1 MKRNIYEIELEIPNS
16 GIFIMSLENENLII
30 SLNVVKFIEIN
41 AEKIATLDGKLDAG
55 ELAKPLNPYIIYKTL
70 EENHKNNF
78 NGVKIIDKIE
88 EENNIVYYF
97 NFGLT
102 LNTFI
107 EQIKENI
114 DETLLKKINKMKN
127 FISFCCF
134 SCEIAGDT
142 TSISLSELENL
153 KNSYGYEGK
162 NYKSIFKKEVYINY
176 SCLERIVFS
185 NCEFKSKISL
195 HKIDNSHK
203 IAFCNGID
211 FANCIFE
218 DDVNFKRFVSGTP
231 LPDNKYYN
239 NERDTIFENCIFNK
253 RVDFHNSKFVNSVYF
268 TNSHFKDYVD
278 FHACEFNKIA
288 CFYGVTFDKAPNFSA
303 CYFKEPKAVNLIN
316 VDIDKLDFKSVEKYI
331 EDNYQDETCENK
343 QEITEEQRNNN
354 CKLKCAK
361 HLKDSFRVIKDVL
374 ITQNNTLEAQEWHKL
389 ELYAKEKELE
399 IQLSKNK
406 NDNLKKESKNQ
417 VYNPKDYEKFNYSKI
432 IPLII
437 FLLKI
442 IGHLS
447 VNILIFVELVLVAP
461 FFTIMFYCVYV
472 VFFIY
477 KILTFILKSFYPL
490 DINKF
495 IIFWRIKFNK
505 IKRKLIVS
513 GRKMLD
519 FTLWSDCVLLQVYRN
534 TSNHH
539 TNFLKILNF
548 TILMISLYAFMGFVF
563 SKTINFILSFNSVSI
578 IIASYIILLVFALM
592 LVNVK
597 KQLYQ
602 YAVILIFML
611 CGAFTISMIL
621 FLSSEYISIFCF
633 LIYFL
638 GVLIFYLFFI
648 CKIKLFIFLV
658 RFFAYMI
665 FIATI
670 ITKPQFINPFTG
682 VFSSDKLYESQ
693 FEKSLNDLNASAIVN
708 LASILQNDFNLHLKD
723 QNISFT
729 ELNSAKA
736 LIIANKEKLKEIL
749 SKVYND
755 KYVSDYKKVLN
766 ELENN
771 TSNVKN
777 IIEEID
783 NKNNNSVVS
792 AQLNKFLKLNFSQ
805 EIDIL
810 YAIKSNFSISEKL
823 SPEQMALFDQK
834 DSQDKLKSVLALL
847 KFKSSFEGIL
857 KIINQ
862 DEITENT
869 IKSTGVLYGI
879 ILLLCIFSLQK
890 TARKNSIVPS

>member
-1 MKRNIYEIELEIPNS
+1 MERNIYEIELEIPNS
-16 GIFIMSLENENLII
+16 GIFIMGLENENLII
-30 SLNVVKFIEIN
+30 SLNIMKFIEIN

-602 YAVILIFML
+602 YGVILIFML

-736 LIIANKEKLKEIL
+736 LIIANKENL
-749 SKVYND
+749 
-755 KYVSDYKKVLN
+755 
-766 ELENN
+766 
-771 TSNVKN
+771 
-777 IIEEID
+777 
-783 NKNNNSVVS
+783 
-792 AQLNKFLKLNFSQ
+792 LKLNDANLNITK
-805 EIDIL
+805 EVL
-810 YAIKSNFSISEKL
+810 GEKYTEL
-823 SPEQMALFDQK
+823 
-834 DSQDKLKSVLALL
+834 
-847 KFKSSFEGIL
+847 L

-862 DEITENT
+862 DKITENT
-869 IKSTGVLYGI
+869 IKSTSVLYSI

>member
-1 MKRNIYEIELEIPNS
+1 MEDLVSNFLSEKNIDSEITFEKYIMSKTMLNNEKQYSVKDICCFNANNDNFKQHYDENKILEIHLNNMVFEQDLS
-16 GIFIMSLENENLII
+16 FDNVKKLSLII
-30 SLNVVKFIEIN
+30 DDNVKFQRLCIFGCNELSLRIN
-41 AEKIATLDGKLDAG
+41 GR
-55 ELAKPLNPYIIYKTL
+55 
-70 EENHKNNF
+70 
-78 NGVKIIDKIE
+78 VKIIDKISINNCKFKQISINNHIDGNIE
-88 EENNIVYYF
+88 FQKCEFNNFNLYGFSNATIKGAFTFDFCEVKEKVNFMNFEFENKVSFKMSKFKDNVYF
-97 NFGLT
+97 N
-102 LNTFI
+102 
-107 EQIKENI
+107 
-114 DETLLKKINKMKN
+114 
-127 FISFCCF
+127 
-134 SCEIAGDT
+134 
-142 TSISLSELENL
+142 
-153 KNSYGYEGK
+153 
-162 NYKSIFKKEVYINY
+162 
-176 SCLERIVFS
+176 
-185 NCEFKSKISL
+185 
-195 HKIDNSHK
+195 
-203 IAFCNGID
+203 
-211 FANCIFE
+211 
-218 DDVNFKRFVSGTP
+218 
-231 LPDNKYYN
+231 
-239 NERDTIFENCIFNK
+239 
-253 RVDFHNSKFVNSVYF
+253 NSV
-268 TNSHFKDYVD
+268 FKDYTD
-278 FHACEFNKIA
+278 FHECEFEKIA
-288 CFYGVTFDKAPNFSA
+288 CFYGVRFDKAPNFSA
-303 CYFKEPKAVNLIN
+303 CYFKEPKAVNLTN
-316 VDIDKLDFKSVEKYI
+316 VNIDKLDFKSLEQYI
-331 EDNYQDETCENK
+331 KDNYQDGNYKNAIKNNEKIQKDEKELYMIEN
-343 QEITEEQRNNN
+343 EH
-354 CKLKCAK
+354 KLRCAK
-361 HLKDSFRVIKDVL
+361 NLKDSFRVIKDVL
-374 ITQNNTLEAQEWHKL
+374 INQNNTLEAQEWHKL

-432 IPLII
+432 ISLII
-437 FLLKI
+437 FLLKT
-442 IGHLS
+442 IGYLS
-447 VNILIFVELVLVAP
+447 VNILIIIELVLVAP

-519 FTLWSDCVLLQVYRN
+519 FTLWFDCVLLQVYRN

-563 SKTINFILSFNSVSI
+563 SKTINFISSFNSVSI
-578 IIASYIILLVFALM
+578 IIASYIILLVFTLM

-602 YAVILIFML
+602 YGVILIFML

-682 VFSSDKLYESQ
+682 VFSSDKLYESK
-693 FEKSLNDLNASAIVN
+693 FEKRLNDLNTSAIM
-708 LASILQNDFNLHLKD
+708 ILTDISQDNFNLPSKD
-723 QNISFT
+723 QNISLT

-834 DSQDKLKSVLALL
+834 DSQDKLKSVLTLL

-857 KIINQ
+857 EVINQ
-862 DEITENT
+862 DEIIQNI
-869 IKSTGVLYGI
+869 IKSTSVLYSI

>member
-1 MKRNIYEIELEIPNS
+1 M
-16 GIFIMSLENENLII
+16 
-30 SLNVVKFIEIN
+30 
-41 AEKIATLDGKLDAG
+41 
-55 ELAKPLNPYIIYKTL
+55 
-70 EENHKNNF
+70 
-78 NGVKIIDKIE
+78 
-88 EENNIVYYF
+88 
-97 NFGLT
+97 
-102 LNTFI
+102 
-107 EQIKENI
+107 
-114 DETLLKKINKMKN
+114 
-127 FISFCCF
+127 
-134 SCEIAGDT
+134 
-142 TSISLSELENL
+142 SLSELENL

-316 VDIDKLDFKSVEKYI
+316 VDIDKLDFKSLEQYI
-331 EDNYQDETCENK
+331 KDKYQDETYENK
-343 QEITEEQRNNN
+343 QELTEEQRNNN

-602 YAVILIFML
+602 YGVILIFML

-729 ELNSAKA
+729 ELNSAKT
-736 LIIANKEKLKEIL
+736 LIIANKENL
-749 SKVYND
+749 
-755 KYVSDYKKVLN
+755 
-766 ELENN
+766 
-771 TSNVKN
+771 
-777 IIEEID
+777 
-783 NKNNNSVVS
+783 
-792 AQLNKFLKLNFSQ
+792 LKLNDANLNITK
-805 EIDIL
+805 EVL
-810 YAIKSNFSISEKL
+810 GEKYTEL
-823 SPEQMALFDQK
+823 
-834 DSQDKLKSVLALL
+834 
-847 KFKSSFEGIL
+847 L

-862 DEITENT
+862 DKITENT
-869 IKSTGVLYGI
+869 IKSTSVLYSI

>member
-1 MKRNIYEIELEIPNS
+1 
-16 GIFIMSLENENLII
+16 
-30 SLNVVKFIEIN
+30 
-41 AEKIATLDGKLDAG
+41 
-55 ELAKPLNPYIIYKTL
+55 
-70 EENHKNNF
+70 
-78 NGVKIIDKIE
+78 
-88 EENNIVYYF
+88 
-97 NFGLT
+97 
-102 LNTFI
+102 
-107 EQIKENI
+107 
-114 DETLLKKINKMKN
+114 NKMKN

-602 YAVILIFML
+602 YGVILIFML

-621 FLSSEYISIFCF
+621 FLSSEYISTFCF

-736 LIIANKEKLKEIL
+736 LIIANKENL
-749 SKVYND
+749 
-755 KYVSDYKKVLN
+755 
-766 ELENN
+766 
-771 TSNVKN
+771 
-777 IIEEID
+777 
-783 NKNNNSVVS
+783 
-792 AQLNKFLKLNFSQ
+792 LKLNDANLNITK
-805 EIDIL
+805 EVL
-810 YAIKSNFSISEKL
+810 GEKYTEL
-823 SPEQMALFDQK
+823 
-834 DSQDKLKSVLALL
+834 
-847 KFKSSFEGIL
+847 L

-862 DEITENT
+862 DKITENT
-869 IKSTGVLYGI
+869 IKSTSVLYSI